1 MKKQHSLVMQQQQL
15 IHHVKEI
22 QARLLCVVAVLLLGM
37 AVGFFYY
44 EQLFNIIRLPLHTDL
59 HYTSPAGSFNFV
71 IEVCFVVGII
81 VTLPV
86 AVYNAIMFLQ
96 PALSTQLS
104 RSRVYLT
111 TFFSLALA
119 ASGALFAF
127 LIILPLA
134 LKFFFKFQVDGL
146 VALISA
152 NDYLNFVVNIV
163 VTFVIIFQ
171 LPLLLTTID
180 HIKPLS
186 LRTLIKGEKYI
197 IVLGFAI
204 ALIVPFAM
212 DPIVQLL
219 IASPII
225 ILYNIAIVSVL
236 VQHAFRKKT
245 RTNTQTIPAPVLPV
259 RTNSPSIDNQSSRKP
274 TQKSA
279 TSTIQPPRTRP
290 APPVRRPAQPHKSP
304 AIIAAERRAAL
315 LTAQKARQ
323 KTTSLMRT
331 KTMDGVMTQSPHKSR
346 ANKMQKNPIA

>member
-1 MKKQHSLVMQQQQL
+1 MKKQRSLIMQQQQQL

-22 QARLLCVVAVLLLGM
+22 QARLLCIVAVLLLGM

-71 IEVCFVVGII
+71 VEVCFVVGII
-81 VTLPV
+81 FTLPV
-86 AVYNAIMFLQ
+86 AVYNVIMFLQ

-104 RSRVYLT
+104 KARVYLT

-127 LIILPLA
+127 LVILPLA

-225 ILYNIAIVSVL
+225 ILYNIAIISVL
-236 VQHAFRKKT
+236 IQHAFQRKGRTATHT
-245 RTNTQTIPAPVLPV
+245 RPASVQPV
-259 RTNSPSIDNQSSRKP
+259 RTTSVATGSHQPRQAPRTAVARTHVPRSPLAQQVRTP
-274 TQKSA
+274 
-279 TSTIQPPRTRP
+279 IQPR
-290 APPVRRPAQPHKSP
+290 KSP

-323 KTTSLMRT
+323 QAAPLTRT
-331 KTMDGVMTQSPHKSR
+331 RTIDGFMSQSPNQPR
-346 ANKMQKNPIA
+346 TNKI